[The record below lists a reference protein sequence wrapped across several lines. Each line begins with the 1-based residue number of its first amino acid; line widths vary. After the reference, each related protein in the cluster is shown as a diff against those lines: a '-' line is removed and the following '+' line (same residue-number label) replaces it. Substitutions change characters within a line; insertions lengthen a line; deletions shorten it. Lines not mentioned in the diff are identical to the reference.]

1 MACAGPRT
9 VSSSPEE
16 GEIHAAPPSFPLK
29 VAVAVF
35 EDLRPPEDRDR
46 EARRLL
52 GDGRYPYYTYDEEP
66 VITSLACG
74 FMGLCAVYTPQSIP
88 IALVVNRRL
97 VERLRAA
104 RLFAQI
110 EPWTESAS
118 GGPAPATREM
128 LDTLKERGFD
138 AILVGR
144 LVRWYGLSYPFF
156 SGRFYTVF
164 SGTVEYPKQ
173 NKVAALIRI
182 EQVQLISL
190 KTGQVL
196 GAFEAEYA
204 IDRVERRMTARMVAN
219 KALEGAMDRLL
230 NQLSKLGD

>member
-1 MACAGPRT
+1 M
-9 VSSSPEE
+9 
-16 GEIHAAPPSFPLK
+16 APPSFPLK

-35 EDLRPPEDRDR
+35 EDLRPPEDRDI

-97 VERLRAA
+97 MERLRAA
-104 RLFAQI
+104 RLFAQV
-110 EPWTESAS
+110 EPLTET
-118 GGPAPATREM
+118 PVQATPEM
-128 LDTLKERGFD
+128 LNTLRDKGFD

-164 SGTVEYPKQ
+164 TGTVEYPKWVKA
-173 NKVAALIRI
+173 NALIRFDR
-182 EQVQLISL
+182 VQLVSL
-190 KTGQVL
+190 ETGQARL
-196 GAFEAEYA
+196 SLEAEYA
-204 IDRVERRMTARMVAN
+204 IDRKERRTTARMVAN
-219 KALEGAMDRLL
+219 RALEGAIDRLL
-230 NQLSKLGD
+230 DRLSKALETSP